1 MKHTQTETL
10 IHEGACIH
18 YQWKPGRPANINA
31 NEPKEYPEIVI
42 TSVKR
47 GDLEL
52 LNALENIGTAGEL
65 ALESF
70 VEAIKLDNPG
80 RE

>member
-18 YQWKPGRPANINA
+18 YQWKPGRPATA
-31 NEPKEYPEIVI
+31 AEPKEYPEIVI

-80 RE
+80 RQ

>member
-1 MKHTQTETL
+1 MKTPPTETL
-10 IHEGACIH
+10 IYEGACIH
-18 YQWKPGRPANINA
+18 YQWKPGKPATA
-31 NEPKEYPEIVI
+31 DEPKEYPEIII

-52 LNALENIGTAGEL
+52 LNALENIGHAGEL

-70 VEAIKLDNPG
+70 VEAVKLDNPG
-80 RE
+80 RQ

>member
-18 YQWKPGRPANINA
+18 YQWKPGRPA
-31 NEPKEYPEIVI
+31 
-42 TSVKR
+42 T
-47 GDLEL
+47 
-52 LNALENIGTAGEL
+52 GTAGEL